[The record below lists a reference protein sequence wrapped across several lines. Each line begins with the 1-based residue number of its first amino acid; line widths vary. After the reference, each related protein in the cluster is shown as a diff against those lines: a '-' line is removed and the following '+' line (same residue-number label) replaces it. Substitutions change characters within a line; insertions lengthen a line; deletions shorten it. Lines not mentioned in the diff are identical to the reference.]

1 MFGRRKKT
9 NAAAKIAP
17 KVAQIA
23 GKTALKG
30 GKAQARLVKEALSS
44 REPRVIRFAKYGLAA
59 LAGAVIGVLVSR
71 FTAKDNVTG
80 QQSTQPSASSD
91 TGAGSTPQPPVASE
105 GQTAGGN
112 DNLEKQGSISHQDD
126 LTQRILIRLG
136 EDPHTKNLQH
146 PNIEVNNGVAE
157 ILGPVPALSEED
169 KQAIEEVV
177 RTTEGVV
184 EVRNRMDAAPEEQ

>member
-23 GKTALKG
+23 GKAALKG

-80 QQSTQPSASSD
+80 QQSTQPFASSD
-91 TGAGSTPQPPVASE
+91 TGAGSTPQPPAASE
-105 GQTAGGN
+105 SQ
-112 DNLEKQGSISHQDD
+112 KQGSITHQDD

-157 ILGPVPALSEED
+157 ILGPVPALSKED
-169 KQAIEEVV
+169 KKAIEEVV